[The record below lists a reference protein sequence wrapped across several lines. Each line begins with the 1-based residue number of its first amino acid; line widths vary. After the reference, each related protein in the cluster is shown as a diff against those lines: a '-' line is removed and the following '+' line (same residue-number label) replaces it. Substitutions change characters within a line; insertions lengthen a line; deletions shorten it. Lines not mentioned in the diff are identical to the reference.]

1 MSNEVIEKGQ
11 IPINDISLF
20 MKFLQRFVPTDDV
33 TVSLVENKVVI
44 ERLSPKKVA
53 RMITSSPENIVAAQ
67 GTEALTK
74 FHKEENIWVSDK
86 YICNLRIDFEAEDM
100 QSIIA
105 DGDLI
110 KQRVYPFVIK
120 DGKFSV
126 PLVSKEFGEMETEV
140 PTEDITL
147 PDSTRTAYAAGLDNL
162 FSALQGKVS
171 LFMKAGGNHPLL
183 LEHSAEKY
191 HFVAMLAPRMEDE
204 E

>member
-1 MSNEVIEKGQ
+1 MKKKTTQTNTDNSKQIIEVLNVTQKAIKKIGYKNFMNEVTRHIE
-11 IPINDISLF
+11 NS
-20 MKFLQRFVPTDDV
+20 
-33 TVSLVENKVVI
+33 ENP
-44 ERLSPKKVA
+44 PKK
-53 RMITSSPENIVAAQ
+53 E
-67 GTEALTK
+67 
-74 FHKEENIWVSDK
+74 KEKI
-86 YICNLRIDFEAEDM
+86 LL
-100 QSIIA
+100 Q
-105 DGDLI
+105 
-110 KQRVYPFVIK
+110 
-120 DGKFSV
+120 
-126 PLVSKEFGEMETEV
+126 LVSKEFGEMETEV